1 MQWHGH
7 HVSMHNSFI
16 NVFQPHIYG
25 NKMPM
30 HILSWKVK
38 KKTCYLVELNWLTV
52 DFIRNYG
59 LDVPIKMALLVWRCS
74 WRLSALKTRQ
84 AHPHLCTS
92 RHAGSRRARRG
103 APARVELLHKERPIS
118 SAIFGNRDGQ
128 ITVSLIPKHAG
139 GSRLK
144 TLQHLFDWGS
154 LLADVLQL
162 SPRPLSISAPQPHPQ
177 KRLNP
182 RTKKK
187 SK

>member
-1 MQWHGH
+1 MSWSPRQHAQFFHKRDSATYLWKQ
-7 HVSMHNSFI
+7 NA
-16 NVFQPHIYG
+16 
-25 NKMPM
+25 

-52 DFIRNYG
+52 GFIRNYG

-92 RHAGSRRARRG
+92 RHAGSRQARRS

-144 TLQHLFDWGS
+144 TLQHLFDCG
-154 LLADVLQL
+154 VC
-162 SPRPLSISAPQPHPQ
+162 
-177 KRLNP
+177 
-182 RTKKK
+182 
-187 SK
+187 